1 MNEARQISEAIQ
13 RIVGKSDMLV
23 ILDCEVVSVDPS
35 ARSCEVKIIDGVSAT
50 TIPNVLLSA
59 EPNDGFLCI
68 PAIGSVVRVAFHDKK
83 PRFVVQFS
91 DLSEARI
98 TIAQMEFIINAN
110 GVFHG
115 DESYG
120 GVVKA
125 DDVSNSVNGQCN
137 SIIQAAIAAFT
148 ALSGIDAGVS
158 LAAFNSSIASYQPM
172 VSNNIQNQ
180 KFKHGN

>member
-13 RIVGKSDMLV
+13 RIVGKTDLLT
-23 ILDCEVVSVDPS
+23 IIDCEVVSVNAS
-35 ARSCEVKIIDGVSAT
+35 ERICEVRVIDGTSAN

-59 EPNDGFLCI
+59 EPNDGLICI
-68 PAIGSVVRVAFHDKK
+68 PAIGSVVRVAFNDKK
-83 PRFVVQFS
+83 PKFVVQFS
-91 DLSEARI
+91 DLSEARV

-115 DESYG
+115 DETYG

-125 DDVSNSVNGQCN
+125 DNVTNSVNQQCN
-137 SIIQAAIAAFT
+137 TIIQSCIAAFS
-148 ALSGIDAGVS
+148 ALSAIDAGVS
-158 LAAFNSSIASYQPM
+158 LTAFNAGIAAYQPM
-172 VSNNIQNQ
+172 VSINIQNQ